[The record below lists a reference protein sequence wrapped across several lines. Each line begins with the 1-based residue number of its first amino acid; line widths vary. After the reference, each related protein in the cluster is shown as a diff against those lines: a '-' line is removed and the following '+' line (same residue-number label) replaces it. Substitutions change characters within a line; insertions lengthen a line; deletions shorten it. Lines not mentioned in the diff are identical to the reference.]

1 MNQLTRRDLLSQ
13 WGAVTAGAVSLGF
26 GGLRLFSE
34 TPVLRADEHGRGYG
48 ELVRDRK
55 RRIDLPK
62 GFSYKVISKV
72 GNKMADGFRVPGSP
86 DGMAAF
92 AGPDDLTVLLRN
104 HELYPTSKE
113 GPFGRRNKLLD
124 LVPDGMVYDDGNR
137 RTPGLG
143 GTTTIVYNTRRKQV
157 VGEFLSL
164 AGTYRNCAGGPT
176 PWGSWLTCE
185 ETVQRVGTGDNFQK
199 FVAARDHGYVFEV
212 PASIEPGLAAP
223 EPIREMGRFRHEAVA
238 IDPSSGVVYLTED
251 CDDGL
256 LFRFLPK
263 VADKLHQGG
272 RLQALGL
279 LDNSSGGETRNW
291 DMLRFGPGE
300 PLPVRW
306 IDMDNVESPL
316 DDLRVRGFRAGAA
329 RFARGEGIWYGQ
341 KEVYFACTD
350 GGRARLGQI
359 WRYRPS
365 PHEGTEQESTDPG
378 QLELFIE
385 PNDSRLIDSAD
396 NLTVAPWG
404 DLVVCEDRKG
414 AVVRMVGVTPAGDI
428 YTLAHSHLR
437 TEFAGVTFSPDGS
450 TLFVNAQGKGL
461 TFAITG
467 PWKDTVA

>member
-1 MNQLTRRDLLSQ
+1 MEQLTRRDLLSR
-13 WGAVTAGAVSLGF
+13 WGVVTAGAVSVGF

-34 TPVLRADEHGRGYG
+34 TPVLRADVAGQGYG

-55 RRIDLPK
+55 RRVDLPP
-62 GFSYKVISKV
+62 GFSYKVISEV
-72 GNKMADGFRVPGSP
+72 GDKMDDGFRVPGSP

-92 AGPDDLTVLLRN
+92 AGPDGLTVLVRN
-104 HELYPTSKE
+104 HELYPDSTE
-113 GPFGRRNKLLD
+113 GPFGKRNKLFD
-124 LVPDGMVYDDGNR
+124 RVPTGMVYDDGNR

-143 GTTTIVYNTRRKQV
+143 GTTTIVYDTRRKKV
-157 VGEFLSL
+157 VREFLSL
-164 AGTYRNCAGGPT
+164 AGTHRNCAGGPT

-185 ETVQRVGTGDNFQK
+185 ETVQRVGSGDELKK

-212 PASIEPGLAAP
+212 PASAELGLAAP

-238 IDPSSGVVYLTED
+238 IDPASGAVYLTED
-251 CDDGL
+251 REDGL

-263 VADKLHQGG
+263 VADKLQRGG

-279 LDNSSGGETRNW
+279 LDDSGGETRNW
-291 DMLRFGPGE
+291 DKQRIKPGR
-300 PLPVRW
+300 PRPVKW
-306 IDMDNVESPL
+306 IDMDNVESPQ

-329 RFARGEGIWYGQ
+329 RFARGEGIWYGE
-341 KEVYFACTD
+341 KEVFFACTE
-350 GGRARLGQI
+350 GGRAKVGQI

-365 PHEGTEQESTDPG
+365 PHEGTDQESSAPG

-414 AVVRMVGVTPAGDI
+414 TVVRLVGVTPAGGI
-428 YTLAHSHLR
+428 YTLAHSHLAD
-437 TEFAGVTFSPDGS
+437 EFAGVTFSPDGS
-450 TLFVNAQGKGL
+450 TLFVNVQGKGL
-461 TFAITG
+461 TLAITG
-467 PWKDTVA
+467 PWKDTTA